1 MTRYLIIYAKRY
13 GYKADKTNVY
23 DMVIAN
29 IIFESTGLVLDHIC
43 LRSFLMRPSNNFCFS
58 VYAPIALDNLM
69 RNGYGTNEYQNKNNF
84 CYYFM

>member
-29 IIFESTGLVLDHIC
+29 IIFESTGPVLDHIC
-43 LRSFLMRPSNNFCFS
+43 VRSFWMRPSNNFCFS
-58 VYAPIALDNLM
+58 VYASIALNDFM
-69 RNGYGTNEYQNKNNF
+69 RNVHGTNEY
-84 CYYFM
+84 

>member
-13 GYKADKTNVY
+13 GYRADKTNVN

-29 IIFESTGLVLDHIC
+29 IVFESTGLVLDHIC
-43 LRSFLMRPSNNFCFS
+43 VSSFWMRLSNNFCFS

-69 RNGYGTNEYQNKNNF
+69 RNGYGTNEY
-84 CYYFM
+84 

>member
-29 IIFESTGLVLDHIC
+29 IIFESTGPVLDHIC
-43 LRSFLMRPSNNFCFS
+43 VRSFWMRPSNNFCFS

-69 RNGYGTNEYQNKNNF
+69 RNGYGTNEY
-84 CYYFM
+84 